1 MEDAMRH
8 TLKAIRLLAATAA
21 VVLAVGCA
29 ASPVEPVEGPVFPGV
44 TDFGDVTVQRAMPQ
58 PADSSA
64 GGPAAPSGAEEPA
77 EPQPR

>member
-1 MEDAMRH
+1 MRH

-58 PADSSA
+58 PADSSL
-64 GGPAAPSGAEEPA
+64 GSPAAPSMTEDQREL
-77 EPQPR
+77 QPR